1 MANLFRIFEKANDET
16 IATLTAI
23 LQTVNRENLANQSF
37 QTGANRGARGF
48 NRVTEMIGKFQI
60 HQPESSAARILNSM
74 TNLIG
79 RARVSVPEVVSLRD
93 RENQN
98 YNRLITRSRTELNKI
113 FREELRKRLE
123 NPKWYSEDAALSK
136 AVINAAYSGNEILTT
151 WQKADATV
159 DRYYLYY
166 SPEDAFQN
174 LLDSD
179 LTDFIFVNKKV
190 LALCIYFARK
200 LHGRRFTPTQE
211 ELDEWKKYY
220 AAVNQATNECKTY
233 YQQLLPQ
240 EDQFLPDEEIA
251 RRARLLQEKE
261 SYLNATVRKTLD
273 DDYERKKFF
282 SERSGFEYDE
292 LLEQM
297 PSFYFDMQYH
307 NFVRQNNLRYQENMR
322 HSKTALRAPETRA
335 LIAQPEGYIDE
346 EVSPRIHAAINSAK
360 KEIAIVCPWMNIKLV
375 RENFLEEFRAA
386 IARGV
391 KIRIHYRIKTNNP
404 AQEERNKWSDK
415 TADMLRKELDNKN
428 LEIISG
434 NTHDK
439 FMFCDDEYYFEGG
452 FNLLSF
458 DGDYSEEGQRK
469 EHMTLSHN
477 KELLQRYKAEY
488 FS

>member
-16 IATLTAI
+16 IAILTAI
-23 LQTVNRENLANQSF
+23 LQTVNRENLADQGL
-37 QTGANRGARGF
+37 QRGANRLARGTNF
-48 NRVTEMIGKFQI
+48 VAENIGKFQI
-60 HQPESSAARILNSM
+60 DQPKNFLTRGINSV

-79 RARVSVPEVVSLRD
+79 KVQLPVPEVVSLRD
-93 RENQN
+93 LENQI

-113 FREELRKRLE
+113 FRAELRKRLE
-123 NPKWYSEDAALSK
+123 NPKWYSEDTALSK
-136 AVINAAYSGNEILTT
+136 AIINAAYSGNENLTT

-174 LLDSD
+174 LMDSD
-179 LTDFIFVNKKV
+179 WTDFISVNKKV

-220 AAVNQATNECKTY
+220 AAVNQATNECNTY
-233 YQQLLPQ
+233 YQKLLPQ

-261 SYLNATVRKTLD
+261 SYLNDAVRKALD

-297 PSFYFDMQYH
+297 PSFYFDMQYY

-335 LIAQPEGYIDE
+335 LIA
-346 EVSPRIHAAINSAK
+346 
-360 KEIAIVCPWMNIKLV
+360 
-375 RENFLEEFRAA
+375 
-386 IARGV
+386 
-391 KIRIHYRIKTNNP
+391 
-404 AQEERNKWSDK
+404 
-415 TADMLRKELDNKN
+415 
-428 LEIISG
+428 
-434 NTHDK
+434 
-439 FMFCDDEYYFEGG
+439 
-452 FNLLSF
+452 
-458 DGDYSEEGQRK
+458 
-469 EHMTLSHN
+469 
-477 KELLQRYKAEY
+477 
-488 FS
+488 

>member
-1 MANLFRIFEKANDET
+1 M
-16 IATLTAI
+16 
-23 LQTVNRENLANQSF
+23 
-37 QTGANRGARGF
+37 
-48 NRVTEMIGKFQI
+48 
-60 HQPESSAARILNSM
+60 
-74 TNLIG
+74 
-79 RARVSVPEVVSLRD
+79 RD

-261 SYLNATVRKTLD
+261 SYLNAAVRKALD

-297 PSFYFDMQYH
+297 PSFYFDMQYYS
-307 NFVRQNNLRYQENMR
+307 FVRQNNLRYQENMR
-322 HSKTALRAPETRA
+322 HSKTALRAPETFA
-335 LIAQPEGYIDE
+335 LAAPRPNETYTNE
-346 EVSPRIHAAINSAK
+346 EMAPRIHKAIEESQR
-360 KEIAIVCPWMNIKLV
+360 EIAIVCPWLNMKVV
-375 RENFLEEFRAA
+375 RENFLEEFRDA

-391 KIRIHYRIKTNNP
+391 YVRICYGIKGEYQSDKDKTRS
-404 AQEERNKWSDK
+404 EWSDK
-415 TADMLRKELDNKN
+415 TADMLRKELGTEK
-428 LEIISG
+428 LEIIRR

-439 FMFCDDEYYFEGG
+439 FIFCDDEYYLEGS

-458 DGDYSEEGQRK
+458 DGDYSRKDQRH
-469 EHMTLSHN
+469 EHMTLSYD